1 MEKLRIED
9 FEVHKKK
16 ILGIISEFE
25 KAEDEVPEEKQKQM
39 LTEYEDT
46 IRTILS
52 YDLSDIPASMWE
64 GMYITNTDNLEIN
77 FEGTGANLDFSVLPE
92 FDLPRRRWFGDA
104 PKLPSFKGCKI
115 TNYPFE
121 SRMYRPE
128 MFDEEFVI
136 QNPDRFLS
144 QDVPEELQTRF

>member
-1 MEKLRIED
+1 MEKLRIEE

-77 FEGTGANLDFSVLPE
+77 FTGTIPYNVIPYIDGVKLDYNDYSYENGILKINNVNGNVIIKYREKVYLTVLAE
-92 FDLPRRRWFGDA
+92 NA
-104 PKLPSFKGCKI
+104 YFKESTYLTKI
-115 TNYPFE
+115 KT
-121 SRMYRPE
+121 
-128 MFDEEFVI
+128 I
-136 QNPDRFLS
+136 QFK
-144 QDVPEELQTRF
+144 

>member
-1 MEKLRIED
+1 MEKLRIEE

-46 IRTILS
+46 IKTILS

-77 FEGTGANLDFSVLPE
+77 N
-92 FDLPRRRWFGDA
+92 
-104 PKLPSFKGCKI
+104 
-115 TNYPFE
+115 
-121 SRMYRPE
+121 
-128 MFDEEFVI
+128 FV
-136 QNPDRFLS
+136 NGKKAS
-144 QDVPEELQTRF
+144 